1 LCIIDSKDGRVLEEV
16 KLRTSRA
23 AFERFFSTATGM
35 RVALETGTH
44 SPWASRVVSAC
55 GHEVI
60 VANARQVRL
69 VHASKRKSDRLD
81 AEKLARLMRFDEQL
95 LAPVQHRGRQAQADL
110 SVLRSRASL
119 VRGRTQ
125 QINTVRGLVKSFG
138 GRLPKGASTAFHR
151 AAGKHMPKELL
162 PALLPNLA
170 VIEQLNVQIM
180 ALEMRIK
187 ELAHRNYPEAQLLMQ
202 VKGVAEI
209 TSLTFILSLEDPS
222 RFAKSRSVGA
232 YLGLAPG
239 QRQSGARDLSMHI
252 SKEGDEELRRLLVQC
267 AHRILGR
274 YSQDSDL
281 KRHGESI
288 IQQGGA
294 NAKRR
299 AVIAVARK
307 LAVLLH
313 HLWATG
319 EVYEPLKNSRRVE
332 KRASQTTPAT

>member
-1 LCIIDSKDGRVLEEV
+1 VLEEV
-16 KLRTSRA
+16 KLRTSQA
-23 AFERFFSTATGM
+23 DFDAFFSASTGL

-44 SPWASRVVSAC
+44 SPWASRVVADC

-95 LAPVQHRGRQAQADL
+95 LAPVQHRGMQAQADL
-110 SVLRSRASL
+110 SVLRSRAAL

-138 GRLPKGASTAFHR
+138 ARLPKGASAAFHK
-151 AAGKHMPKELL
+151 AARKHIPAELR

-170 VIEQLNVQIM
+170 VIEQLNQQI
-180 ALEMRIK
+180 AVLEMRVK
-187 ELAHRNYPEAQLLMQ
+187 ELVQSDYPEAQLLMQ

-209 TSLTFILSLEDPS
+209 TSLTYILTLEDPS

-232 YLGLAPG
+232 YLGLTPG
-239 QRQSGARDLSMHI
+239 QRQSGARDLNMHI

-281 KRHGESI
+281 KRHGETI
-288 IQQGGA
+288 IKQGGA

-299 AVIAVARK
+299 AVIAVTRK

-319 EVYEPLKNSRRVE
+319 EVYEPLKNSRRAA
-332 KRASQTTPAT
+332 KQA

>member
-1 LCIIDSKDGRVLEEV
+1 
-16 KLRTSRA
+16 
-23 AFERFFSTATGM
+23 M
-35 RVALETGTH
+35 ALETGTH
-44 SPWASRVVSAC
+44 SPWASRVVAGC

-81 AEKLARLMRFDEQL
+81 AEKLARLMRADERL
-95 LAPVQHRGRQAQADL
+95 LAPVQHRGKQAQADL

-119 VRGRTQ
+119 VRSRTQ

-138 GRLPKGASTAFHR
+138 SRLPKGASTAFHK
-151 AAGKHMPKELL
+151 AARKHLPIELR
-162 PALLPNLA
+162 PALLPNLF
-170 VIEQLNVQIM
+170 VIEQLNSQIG
-180 ALEMRIK
+180 ALELRIK
-187 ELAHRNYPEAQLLMQ
+187 ELVKSDYPEAQLLMQ

-209 TSLTFILSLEDPS
+209 TSLTYILTLEDPS

-232 YLGLAPG
+232 YHGLTPG
-239 QRQSGARDLSMHI
+239 QRQSGARDLNMRI

-274 YSQDSDL
+274 YSQGSDL
-281 KRHGESI
+281 KRHGETI
-288 IQQGGA
+288 IKQGGT

-299 AVIAVARK
+299 AVIAVTRK

-313 HLWATG
+313 HLWVTG
-319 EVYEPLKNSRRVE
+319 EVYEPLKNSKRVTIRQ
-332 KRASQTTPAT
+332 RAQERALA